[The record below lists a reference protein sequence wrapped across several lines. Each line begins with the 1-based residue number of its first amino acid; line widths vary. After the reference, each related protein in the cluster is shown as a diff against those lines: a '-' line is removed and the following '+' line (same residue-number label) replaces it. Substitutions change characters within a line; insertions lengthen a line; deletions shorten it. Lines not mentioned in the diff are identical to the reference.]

1 MSTNFYLR
9 TYSGEI
15 VNKYFPDEYEVTRGE
30 PVVMPDGWK
39 FIPWV
44 CEIHLGKRSVGWL
57 PTFEQHQYAYQSVEE
72 MMSFIENH
80 PELTIIDEYNTV
92 MTLDDLKSELI
103 EWNKDNPD
111 AKDHCEYEKKEGYSI
126 KSFKDKDGYIF
137 IQGAYS

>member
-15 VNKYFPDEYEVTRGE
+15 VNRYFPDEYEITEGK
-30 PVVMPDGWK
+30 PVDIDGK
-39 FIPWV
+39 QITPCV
-44 CEIHLGKRSVGWL
+44 YEIHLGKRSWGWM
-57 PTFEQHQYAYQSVEE
+57 PTFEQHRFAYQSIDE

-92 MTLDDLKSELI
+92 MTLDDLKCELI

-111 AKDHCEYEKKEGYSI
+111 AKDHCEYEKKERYSI

-137 IQGAYS
+137 IQGHYS